1 MAATIVSGREH
12 GEKLATGESFETIHY
27 ALVRSQYKPNFIILK
42 EEFDTIRS
50 ELHDV
55 ARTVRVSDEVWLNSK
70 FLITVSR
77 VRPQNV
83 NYKLLLQR
91 RDLVN
96 NLKWSLNS
104 LNLVQT
110 HKSAANTTVQAHDLV
125 FNDGGK
131 GQPIEHVIDLT
142 ED

>member
-12 GEKLATGESFETIHY
+12 GEKLATGESFEAIHY

-42 EEFDTIRS
+42 EEFDTVRS

-110 HKSAANTTVQAHDLV
+110 HKSAANSTVQAHDLV